1 MRTLPFAALAL
12 ALGVSTTTLVAQPG
26 RGARADAPRDRAML
40 GTRGGGSPAEALLRQ
55 RTQLELTAE
64 QVTRLEALAQ
74 TQRTARSGVSPGQ
87 PLRLRADLMDAMAG
101 DGNLQAARAALDKLS
116 AAQNERIIAGLRARQ
131 EARAVLT
138 PAQRARAE
146 AARGPGNRFA
156 MGRAGRGGPGSV
168 QGGRGPQGRN
178 GMVRPNRAPAGV
190 RGGMPGR
197 RPERPAAPPARP
209 DDRMLHG
216 N

>member
-1 MRTLPFAALAL
+1 MQTIPVAALAL
-12 ALGVSTTTLVAQPG
+12 ALSVGATTLAAQPG
-26 RGARADAPRDRAML
+26 RGMRAGAPPDRAMP
-40 GTRGGGSPAEALLRQ
+40 GTRAGGSAAEMLLRQ
-55 RTQLELTAE
+55 RTRLELTAE

-74 TQRTARSGVSPGQ
+74 TQRSARSSVSPGQ

-101 DGNLQAARAALDKLS
+101 DGNLQAARTALDKLS

-138 PAQRARAE
+138 PEQRAQVE

-156 MGRAGRGGPGSV
+156 MNRAGRGGPGSM
-168 QGGRGPQGRN
+168 QGARGPQGRN
-178 GMVRPNRAPAGV
+178 GAVRPNRAPAGV

-197 RPERPAAPPARP
+197 RPDRPAAPPARP
-209 DDRMLHG
+209 DDLTLHG

>member
-1 MRTLPFAALAL
+1 
-12 ALGVSTTTLVAQPG
+12 VAQPG
-26 RGARADAPRDRAML
+26 RGARVDAPRDRAML

-74 TQRTARSGVSPGQ
+74 TQRTARSSASPGQ

-116 AAQNERIIAGLRARQ
+116 AAQNERIIAGLRAQ
-131 EARAVLT
+131 QDARAVLT
-138 PAQRARAE
+138 PTQRDKVN

-156 MGRAGRGGPGSV
+156 MQGPGRRGPGNA
-168 QGGRGPQGRN
+168 QGARGPQGRN
-178 GMVRPNRAPAGV
+178 GAVRPNRTPDGV
-190 RGGMPGR
+190 RGNMPGR
-197 RPERPAAPPARP
+197 RPDRPAAPPARP
-209 DDRMLHG
+209 DDTMLHG

>member
-1 MRTLPFAALAL
+1 MRTIPFAALAL
-12 ALGVSTTTLVAQPG
+12 ALSVSTTTLVAQPG

-40 GTRGGGSPAEALLRQ
+40 GARGGGSPAEALLRQ

-74 TQRTARSGVSPGQ
+74 TQRTARSSASPGQ

-116 AAQNERIIAGLRARQ
+116 AAQNERIIAGLRAQ
-131 EARAVLT
+131 QDARAVLT
-138 PAQRARAE
+138 PTQRAKVN

-156 MGRAGRGGPGSV
+156 MQGAGRRGPGNV
-168 QGGRGPQGRN
+168 QGARGPQGRT
-178 GMVRPNRAPAGV
+178 GAVRPNRTPNGV
-190 RGGMPGR
+190 RGNMPGR
-197 RPERPAAPPARP
+197 RPDRPVAPPARP
-209 DDRMLHG
+209 DDTMLHG